1 MVARRAEALTAFI
14 TSEDGINLLAGTKRA
29 TQLLAAEEKK
39 GTVVADGVSEALL
52 TLDAEKALFAAIKT
66 ASDEAADAVAKE
78 DFRSAMQALS
88 TLRAPVDAFFDD
100 VLVNDEDA
108 AIRANRLAL
117 LKAIREATGTVADF
131 SKIVS

>member
-1 MVARRAEALTAFI
+1 VA
-14 TSEDGINLLAGTKRA
+14 S
-29 TQLLAAEEKK
+29 
-39 GTVVADGVSEALL
+39 
-52 TLDAEKALFAAIKT
+52 
-66 ASDEAADAVAKE
+66 E

-88 TLRAPVDAFFDD
+88 TLRGPVDKFFED

-131 SKIVS
+131 SRITG